1 VVKTF
6 SLFNPIIV
14 VYTELALVMIREEL
28 DEFQEVH
35 EGTGASGGGHTGLS
49 HGRG

>member
-1 VVKTF
+1 MVKTF

-14 VYTELALVMIREEL
+14 VYTGLTLVMIREEL